1 MKIKLLIL
9 FVTVASALNLASAQ
23 NLNLFTAARS
33 NDVNLA
39 KMLLNA
45 KADVNQTDDKGY
57 TPLILATYNDNFEV
71 AQLLL
76 KNGANMEIK
85 DHSGRTALMGASFKG
100 NEREVKLL
108 LDNGAN
114 ASAADSKGLTS
125 MMYAVMFG
133 RISVIQV
140 LRAGENARSTTTQVS
155 TTK

>member
-9 FVTVASALNLASAQ
+9 CVAGASALSSASAQ
-23 NLNLFTAARS
+23 SPNLFTSARS

-39 KMLLNA
+39 KTLLDA

-76 KNGANMEIK
+76 KHGANTEIK

-100 NEREVKLL
+100 NEREVRLL

-114 ASAADSKGLTS
+114 ASASDSKGMTS

-133 RISVIQV
+133 KISVIRT
-140 LRAGENARSTTTQVS
+140 LRAGDMARAATSQVS
-155 TTK
+155 SPK

>member
-1 MKIKLLIL
+1 M
-9 FVTVASALNLASAQ
+9 FYTPA
-23 NLNLFTAARS
+23 
-33 NDVNLA
+33 NLA
-39 KMLLNA
+39 KTLLNA

-57 TPLILATYNDNFEV
+57 SPLILATYSDNFEV

-76 KNGANMEIK
+76 KHGANTEIK

-114 ASAADSKGLTS
+114 ANTADSKGLTS

-133 RISVIQV
+133 RLSVIHV
-140 LRAGENARSTTTQVS
+140 LRAEETSKSITTQLS
-155 TTK
+155 SAK

>member
-9 FVTVASALNLASAQ
+9 FVAMASALNSTSAQ
-23 NLNLFTAARS
+23 TLNLFTAARS

-39 KMLLNA
+39 RTLLDA

-71 AQLLL
+71 AQFLL
-76 KNGANMEIK
+76 KHGANTEIK
-85 DHSGRTALMGASFKG
+85 DLSGRTALMGASFKG
-100 NEREVKLL
+100 NEREMKLL

-114 ASAADSKGLTS
+114 ANAADSKGLTS

-140 LRAGENARSTTTQVS
+140 LRAGESARSATTQVS

>member
-9 FVTVASALNLASAQ
+9 FVAVASALNSASAQ
-23 NLNLFTAARS
+23 TLNLFTAARS

-39 KMLLNA
+39 KTLLGA

-76 KNGANMEIK
+76 KHGANTEIK

-114 ASAADSKGLTS
+114 TSAVDSKGMTS
-125 MMYAVMFG
+125 MVYAVMFG
-133 RISVIQV
+133 RISVIRT
-140 LRAGENARSTTTQVS
+140 LRAGDTARVATSQVS
-155 TTK
+155 SAK